1 MKSLARKKEPG
12 TTKEPVEA
20 SKNVMLGLCQ
30 TVMGDVKE
38 FKKDVPL
45 ISILCNPGIR
55 ERHWHKMSDICGR
68 DITPDAGTT
77 LRKMKKMGLEEFM
90 DQECVFI
97 C

>member
-1 MKSLARKKEPG
+1 
-12 TTKEPVEA
+12 
-20 SKNVMLGLCQ
+20 MLGLCQ
-30 TVMGDVKE
+30 TVMADVKE

-90 DQECVFI
+90 DQECVFKVKI
-97 C
+97 FYLKIYGYRFEQEFRT